1 MIPPHADPVV
11 RAARP
16 DEADALVRLSE
27 LAVAELCL
35 RDYPGDVLR
44 AARGVLRFDRALLA
58 DASVLVADLGDQ
70 VVGAA
75 SWTRTAPDG
84 VVHARLP
91 RGPHV
96 AYLRGVF
103 VHPNVAGRGVGSA
116 LVRACECD
124 ARRAGAREI
133 ALGAT
138 FTSARLYARLGY
150 RSLGEIEIP
159 LPGCSVPCVQMA
171 RSLLTRAVAPPGG
184 D

>member
-1 MIPPHADPVV
+1 MKALLANPAV
-11 RAARP
+11 RPARP
-16 DEADALVRLSE
+16 DEAEALVRLSE
-27 LAVAELCL
+27 LAVAELCP

-44 AARGVLRFDRALLA
+44 AARRVLRFDSALL
-58 DASVLVADLGDQ
+58 DAGNVLVAELD
-70 VVGAA
+70 GAAIGTA

-84 VVHARLP
+84 AVYASLP

-103 VHPNVAGRGVGSA
+103 VHPNAAGRGIGTA
-116 LVRACECD
+116 LVRACESAAHD
-124 ARRAGAREI
+124 AGAREI

-150 RSLGEIEIP
+150 RSLGNAEIA

-171 RSLLTRAVAPPGG
+171 RTLVTRAAASRTGG
-184 D
+184 